1 MKHIFFKINN
11 LKLQGHLNDSK
22 AASEIYNNLPVES
35 DVSVWGKEIYFN
47 LGFKVASDS
56 ATMELSAGDIGY
68 WPQGKSLCIFFG
80 PTPLSEEEDKPIPAS
95 PVVVVGKIDSEVSWL
110 DEVELG
116 DKIVVGK
123 DKERL

>member
-1 MKHIFFKINN
+1 MKNIFFKINN
-11 LKLQGHLNDSK
+11 LEFKGHLNDSQ
-22 AASEIYNNLPVES
+22 AALEIYNNLPVES
-35 DVSVWGKEIYFN
+35 DLSVWGKEIYFN

-56 ATMELSAGDIGY
+56 ATMELAVGDIGY

-95 PVVVVGKIDSEVSWL
+95 PVVVVGKIDSKISGL
-110 DEVELG
+110 DKVELG

>member
-1 MKHIFFKINN
+1 MKNIFFTINN
-11 LKLQGHLNDSK
+11 LKFKGYLNDSQ
-22 AASEIYNNLPVES
+22 AASEIYDNLPVES
-35 DVSVWGKEIYFN
+35 DLSVWGKEIYFN

-56 ATMELSAGDIGY
+56 ATMELAIGDIGY

-95 PVVVVGKIDSEVSWL
+95 PVVVVGKIDSAVSGL

-116 DKIVVGK
+116 DKIVVKK
-123 DKERL
+123 DK